1 MDMKEL
7 KNLYDL
13 LCHEIQALYSAE
25 KLIFA
30 GMTRMIKKTYNLEL
44 KAAFQQ
50 HLEETS
56 LHIERLERCA
66 QILDIDSDGDGN
78 PAVKGLIAEGE
89 KVMHKDVIPET
100 LDAALL
106 AGAQKIEHYEISGYG
121 TAAYYALELGLIDV
135 AILLNETLE
144 EEKAT
149 DLKLNNL
156 AKLKINRKIEGVVK

>member
-1 MDMKEL
+1 MKEL
-7 KNLYDL
+7 KNLHDL
-13 LCHEIQALYSAE
+13 LCHEVQVLYSAE
-25 KLIFA
+25 KQIFA
-30 GMTRMIKKTYNLEL
+30 GLTRMIKKTYNLEL

-50 HLEETS
+50 HLEETGT
-56 LHIERLERCA
+56 HIERLERCA
-66 QILDIDSDGDGN
+66 QILNIDPDGDGN

-89 KVMHKDVIPET
+89 KVMHKDTIPET
-100 LDAALL
+100 LDAALI

-121 TAAYYALELGLIDV
+121 TAAYFALELGLTEV
-135 AILLNETLE
+135 AMLLHETLE